1 VGLPGS
7 AAEIMVVMGRVVGP
21 FAVKGWIKVQPFTQL
36 PGGLLDYP
44 VWWLGREDGWTP
56 RWLED
61 GAVHG
66 KSVVAKLERCDEREA
81 AAAMTGLEV
90 AVPRSQLPQSAEG
103 EYYWTDL
110 VGLEV
115 RNLQRQV
122 LGRIVRLLETG
133 ANQVLV
139 VTGDRERLIPFV
151 SAVVVTVDLAQ
162 GEMVVDWGLD
172 F

>member
-1 VGLPGS
+1 
-7 AAEIMVVMGRVVGP
+7 MVVMGRIVAP

-44 VWWLGREDGWTP
+44 LWWVGEGDHWSP
-56 RWLED
+56 RRLEE

-66 KSVVAKLERCDEREA
+66 KSVVARLERCEEREA
-81 AAAMTGLEV
+81 AAAMAGWQV
-90 AVPRSQLPQSAEG
+90 AVPRSQLPPSREG

-110 VGLEV
+110 LGLAV
-115 RNLQRQV
+115 RNLQGQA

-151 SAVVVTVDLAQ
+151 STVVVAVDLAQ
-162 GEMVVDWGLD
+162 GEMVVDWGED

>member
-1 VGLPGS
+1 
-7 AAEIMVVMGRVVGP
+7 
-21 FAVKGWIKVQPFTQL
+21 
-36 PGGLLDYP
+36 
-44 VWWLGREDGWTP
+44 
-56 RWLED
+56 
-61 GAVHG
+61 VHG
-66 KSVVAKLERCDEREA
+66 KCVVAKLERCDEREA

-90 AVPRSQLPQSAEG
+90 AVPRSQLPLSAEG
-103 EYYWTDL
+103 EYYWADL

-115 RNLQRQV
+115 RNLQRQT
-122 LGRIVRLLETG
+122 LGRVVSLLETG

-151 SAVVVTVDLAQ
+151 SAVVVTVDRAR